1 MLNYVKPSK
10 MTAKIQDLNIVSAS
24 KTWAAAAYAQRIN
37 GEYLK
42 PERSGYQTV
51 AEDDDRVANRF
62 IMQKAMFYNL
72 QPELTEEDYLHGQAA
87 RDHHSKKLMMSTFKR
102 ELSDFERTLSRA
114 VGMECFT
121 KTDRYELAVIAS
133 QIASYER
140 DMREQEIIGDRE
152 QIGYVAD
159 VGSRVEFTATV
170 IRKDYN
176 FNYNTYRVR
185 AITQDGYR
193 IQFYFRHDDVR
204 SGDTVRFKG
213 TVKKHLDNTTYFNR
227 VNKAKQNGRQ

>member
-1 MLNYVKPSK
+1 MLSYVKPSK
-10 MTAKIQDLNIVSAS
+10 MTAKVQDLTIVPAS
-24 KTWAAAAYAQRIN
+24 KAWAAAAYAQRVN

-72 QPELTEEDYLHGQAA
+72 QPELSEEDYLHGQAA
-87 RDHHSKKLMMSTFKR
+87 RDHHSKKLMMATFKR

-121 KTDRYELAVIAS
+121 ETDRYEIAVIAS

-140 DMREQEIIGDRE
+140 DMSEQKMVDSVGE
-152 QIGYVAD
+152 QMGYVAD

-170 IRKDYN
+170 IRRDYN

-185 AITQDGYR
+185 AITKDGYR
-193 IQFYFRHDDVR
+193 IQFYYRHDDIR
-204 SGDTVRFKG
+204 NGDTVQFKG

-227 VNKAKQNGRQ
+227 VTKAK

>member
-1 MLNYVKPSK
+1 
-10 MTAKIQDLNIVSAS
+10 MTAKVQDLTIVPAS
-24 KTWAAAAYAQRIN
+24 KAWAAAAYAQRVN

-72 QPELTEEDYLHGQAA
+72 QPELSEEDYLHGQAA
-87 RDHHSKKLMMSTFKR
+87 RDHHSKKLMMATFKR

-121 KTDRYELAVIAS
+121 ETDRYEIAVIAS

-140 DMREQEIIGDRE
+140 DMSEQKMVDSVGE
-152 QIGYVAD
+152 QMGYVAD

-170 IRKDYN
+170 IRRDYN

-185 AITQDGYR
+185 AITKDGYR
-193 IQFYFRHDDVR
+193 IQFYYRHDDIR
-204 SGDTVRFKG
+204 NGDTVQFKG

-227 VNKAKQNGRQ
+227 VTKAK

>member
-1 MLNYVKPSK
+1 
-10 MTAKIQDLNIVSAS
+10 MTANVQDLTIVPAS
-24 KTWAAAAYAQRIN
+24 KAWAAAAYAQRVN
-37 GEYLK
+37 GAYLK

-87 RDHHSKKLMMSTFKR
+87 RDHHSKKLMMATFKR

-121 KTDRYELAVIAS
+121 ETDRYELAVIAS

-140 DMREQEIIGDRE
+140 DMREQKMLDSVGE
-152 QIGYVAD
+152 QMGYVAD

-170 IRKDYN
+170 IRRDYN
-176 FNYNTYRVR
+176 FNYNTYRIR
-185 AITQDGYR
+185 AITKDGYR
-193 IQFYFRHDDVR
+193 IQFYYRHDDVR
-204 SGDTVRFKG
+204 SGDTVKFKG

-227 VNKAKQNGRQ
+227 VTKAK